1 VSEARDSE
9 RILVLAP
16 IGRDGE
22 LAARAVREAG
32 LDAQVCADAHDLC
45 AQIEAGAGA
54 ALLTEEALDA
64 SSMMAL
70 VQRISTQPPWSD
82 FPLVVFSGLKAASGE
97 RPVDRL
103 ARLLN
108 VTILDRPVHVRTA
121 MSAISSALRS
131 RRRQYEA
138 RRAIRQ
144 RDQFLAM
151 LGHELRNPL
160 GAIVLASYSLNE
172 RVGDDALVR
181 KHYGVIERQTKHLTR
196 LIDELLDV
204 ARITSGKVTLRRAPM
219 DLGALIANC
228 LQAHESATR
237 ASELT
242 LALEL
247 PEEPIIVDG
256 DPVRL
261 EQIIANIVTNAIK
274 YTPPGGR
281 ICVRLCATTAVA
293 QVIVRDTGSGISPAL
308 LGRVFDLFAQAED
321 TLARSRGGLGI
332 GLTVVRQ
339 LVELHGGT
347 VTAKSDG
354 IGGGSEFTVVLP
366 RLLAAD
372 APAAPPAVRVE
383 IAPHR
388 IVVLE
393 DNDDVREGL
402 RDLLARSGHSVT
414 TAEDGNE
421 GAALI
426 TRSAPDLAFIDI
438 GLPGIDGYEV
448 ARRVRREIGARPVL
462 VALTGYGQAEDRQR
476 ALAAGFN
483 VHMTKPIDVGQL
495 ERVLG
500 SAFAHE
506 MA

>member
-1 VSEARDSE
+1 MRDSGDSE

-22 LAARAVREAG
+22 LAAQAIRTAG
-32 LDAQVCADAHDLC
+32 LQAFVCVTAAELC
-45 AQIEAGAGA
+45 SEIERGAGA
-54 ALLTEEALDA
+54 ALLTEEALNPASIDA
-64 SSMMAL
+64 LSRS
-70 VQRISTQPPWSD
+70 IGSQPPWSD
-82 FPLVVFSGLKAASGE
+82 FPLIVFSGIRSVPSE
-97 RPVDRL
+97 RPIDYL

-121 MSAISSALRS
+121 MSAINSALRS

-160 GAIVLASYSLNE
+160 GAIVLASYTLRE
-172 RVGDDALVR
+172 AVGTDVTLQRCHA
-181 KHYGVIERQTKHLTR
+181 VIDRQTKHLAR

-204 ARITSGKVTLRRAPM
+204 ARMTSGKVILRREPIN
-219 DLGALIANC
+219 LTRLVGTC
-228 LQAHESATR
+228 LQTLEVAAR

-242 LALEL
+242 LHAHLQ
-247 PEEPIIVDG
+247 PVPILIDA
-256 DPVRL
+256 DAVRI
-261 EQIIANIVTNAIK
+261 EQVITNIVTNATK

-281 ICVRLCATTAVA
+281 IDVTLTHDATEAT
-293 QVIVRDTGSGISPAL
+293 IRVRDTGSGIAAPL
-308 LGRVFDLFAQAED
+308 LHRVFDLFAQAED

-332 GLTVVRQ
+332 GLTIVRQ
-339 LVELHGGT
+339 LVELHGGR

-354 IGGGSEFTVVLP
+354 VGRGSEFTVTLPLLIGVQEVLSVP
-366 RLLAAD
+366 GLAGS
-372 APAAPPAVRVE
+372 RVT
-383 IAPHR
+383 AQR

-393 DNDDVREGL
+393 DNEDVREGL
-402 RDLLARSGHSVT
+402 RALLTRDGHSVT
-414 TAEDGNE
+414 TAEDGTL

-426 TRSAPDLAFIDI
+426 VADPPDLAFIDI

-448 ARRVRREIGARPVL
+448 ARRVRQTLGERPVL
-462 VALTGYGQAEDRQR
+462 IALTGYGQTEDRQR

-483 VHMTKPIDVGQL
+483 VHLTKPIDRAQL

-500 SAFAHE
+500 TAFH
-506 MA
+506 